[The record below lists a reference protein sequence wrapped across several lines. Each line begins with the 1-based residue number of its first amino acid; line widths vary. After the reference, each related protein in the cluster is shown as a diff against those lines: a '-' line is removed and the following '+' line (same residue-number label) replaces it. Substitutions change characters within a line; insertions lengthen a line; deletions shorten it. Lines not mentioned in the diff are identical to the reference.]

1 MKLRNNNNN
10 YFESFEKLDYIEK
23 TKLANGFFRSSENAK
38 AFIKSNSVFIE
49 LDKIKYCV
57 RCAKSFKSG
66 RMSFKNFYCCDCL
79 KPESFEKAKEILK
92 DTITERDNN

>member
-1 MKLRNNNNN
+1 MKLRKNNN

-23 TKLANGFFRSSENAK
+23 NNLAMQYFKASEDLK
-38 AFIKSNSVFIE
+38 RFIKSNSVFIE
-49 LDKIKYCV
+49 LDTIKYCI

-66 RMSFKNFYCCDCL
+66 WIGFKNFYCCNCL
-79 KPESFEKAKEILK
+79 KSASYENAKTILK